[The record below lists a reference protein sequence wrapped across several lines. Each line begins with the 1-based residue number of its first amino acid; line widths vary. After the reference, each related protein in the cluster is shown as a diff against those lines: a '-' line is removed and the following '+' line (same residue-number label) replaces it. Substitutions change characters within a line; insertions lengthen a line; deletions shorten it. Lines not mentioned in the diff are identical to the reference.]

1 MKNEEVNHFWDV
13 LQKPRTMDIL
23 LAVAEGEKKYTQ
35 IYNYLVVVDRLITMT
50 TLKHRLDELKEVG
63 LLNTKV
69 YDAQRNYVKYAVT
82 PLGLFVAE
90 RLKSFYKN
98 VEDRIKAKNL

>member
-1 MKNEEVNHFWDV
+1 MNEKMKRFWDV

-23 LAVAEGEKKYTQ
+23 LAIAEGEKKYTE

-69 YDAQRNYVKYAVT
+69 YDKARGYVKYKLT
-82 PLGLFVAE
+82 PFGFFVAE
-90 RLKSFYKN
+90 QIMDLSKKVAERFNKL
-98 VEDRIKAKNL
+98 